1 MESIVKK
8 EIAKGMGLTLIKT
21 EKFKSNL
28 ISINI
33 QRTLEKEEAAKNSLL
48 PQVLLSGCE
57 KYPSMR
63 ELSDKL
69 DDLYGA
75 SIMGDTSKRGEKQ
88 IISFKVLNTND
99 KYIDEK
105 IFVDIIELMNDIIT
119 KPLIIDNG
127 FKKEY
132 LDIEK
137 ENLKNKILSII
148 NDKKSYAHKRCIE
161 IMCEG
166 EKYSIPSSGNIDE
179 IEAVTTKSLYEHY
192 KKIIRDSRIDII
204 VEGDF
209 DCEEIEK
216 TIKNYFSIERGEIQE
231 LVREDFSKKVE
242 NVKKVNE
249 SMDITQGKL
258 VMGYRANIDY
268 KDAKKYYAL
277 VTGCSV
283 LGGGAHSKLFNNVR
297 EKESLCYYIF
307 ASVDKY
313 KSIMLISSG
322 IEIENREK
330 TEKLIKENLKSVMS
344 GDITEEELLN
354 TKKSLINGFKS
365 SCDGIGGMSEFVFS
379 QELGNTDYKIEE
391 IIEYVENVTVEDI
404 VEAMKDIQED
414 TVYFLTNEK

>member
-1 MESIVKK
+1 MKNIVKK
-8 EIAKGMGLTLIKT
+8 EIAKGLGLTLIKT

-33 QRTLEKEEAAKNSLL
+33 QRMLEKEEAAKNSLL
-48 PQVLLSGCE
+48 PQVLLNGCE
-57 KYPSMR
+57 KYESMR
-63 ELSDKL
+63 EISDRL

-75 SIMGDTSKRGEKQ
+75 SILADTSKRGEKH
-88 IISFKVLNTND
+88 IISFKILNTND

-105 IFVDIIELMNDIIT
+105 IFGDIIEFLNDIIT
-119 KPLIIDNG
+119 KPLVIDGG

-132 LDIEK
+132 VDIEK
-137 ENLKNKILSII
+137 ENLKNKVLSII

-166 EKYSIPSSGNIDE
+166 EKYSIPSSGDINDIENITPQD
-179 IEAVTTKSLYEHY
+179 LYKHY
-192 KKIIRDSRIDII
+192 KKIIKDSRIDII

-209 DCEEIEK
+209 DCDEVENA
-216 TIKNYFSIERGEIQE
+216 IKEHFSIERGEIKE
-231 LVREDFSKKVE
+231 LEREEFIKKVDS
-242 NVKKVNE
+242 VKRIDE
-249 SMDITQGKL
+249 SMDISQGKL

-277 VTGCSV
+277 VTGCGV
-283 LGGGAHSKLFNNVR
+283 LGGGPHSKLFNNVR

-313 KSIMLISSG
+313 KSIIMISSG
-322 IEIENREK
+322 IEVENRVK
-330 TEKLIKENLKSVMS
+330 TERLIKENLKAVMN
-344 GDITEEELLN
+344 GEITEEELLN

-379 QELGNTDYKIEE
+379 QELGDTDYKIEE
-391 IIEYVENVTVEDI
+391 IIDYVENVTVEDI
-404 VEAMKDIQED
+404 VEAMKNVQED
-414 TVYFLTNEK
+414 TVYFLTNEE

>member
-1 MESIVKK
+1 MESIIKK

-33 QRTLEKEEAAKNSLL
+33 QRMLDKEEAAKNSLL
-48 PQVLLSGCE
+48 PQVLASGCE
-57 KYPSMR
+57 KYPSMK
-63 ELSDKL
+63 ELSDRL

-75 SIMGDTSKRGEKQ
+75 ALAADTSKRGERH

-105 IFVDIIELMNDIIT
+105 IFGDIIELLNDLIT
-119 KPLIIDNG
+119 KPLIIDGG

-132 LDIEK
+132 VEIEK
-137 ENLKNKILSII
+137 ENLKNKVLSII

-166 EKYSIPSSGNIDE
+166 EKYSIPSAGTLEDIDAITPE
-179 IEAVTTKSLYEHY
+179 NLYEHY
-192 KKIIRDSRIDII
+192 KKIIKDSRIDII

-209 DCEEIEK
+209 DCSEIEE
-216 TIKNYFSIERGEIQE
+216 TIKNHFSIERGEIQE
-231 LVREDFSKKVE
+231 IEREEFTKD
-242 NVKKVNE
+242 VKEVKRIDE

-258 VMGYRANIDY
+258 VMGFRTNTDY
-268 KDAKKYYAL
+268 KDAKSYYSL
-277 VTGCSV
+277 VVGCGV
-283 LGGGAHSKLFNNVR
+283 LGGGPHSKLFNNVR

-307 ASVDKY
+307 ASLDKY
-313 KSIMLISSG
+313 KGLMMISSG
-322 IEIENREK
+322 IEIQNREK
-330 TEKLIKENLKSVMS
+330 TERLINENLEAVKK
-344 GDITEEELLN
+344 GEITEEELVN

-379 QELGNTDYKIEE
+379 QELGQTDYTIDE
-391 IIEYVENVTVEDI
+391 IIDYVEDVTVEDI
-404 VEAMKDIQED
+404 VEAMKGIQED